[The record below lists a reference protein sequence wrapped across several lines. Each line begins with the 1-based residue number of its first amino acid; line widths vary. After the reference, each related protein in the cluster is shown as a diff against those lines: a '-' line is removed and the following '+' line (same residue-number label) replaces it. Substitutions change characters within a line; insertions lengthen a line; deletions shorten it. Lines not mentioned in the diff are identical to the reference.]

1 MIKLHTVSIRGAITV
16 KKNSKEEILK
26 STQRL
31 LLEIEEKNNL
41 KKSNVISMLFSSTK
55 DLNAEYPAKAARL
68 LGYTQCGLMC
78 FNEMEVINSTRKC
91 IRVMFLYKSSL
102 EQKNIKHVY
111 LKGAKTLRTD
121 LNK

>member
-1 MIKLHTVSIRGAITV
+1 MIKLNIVSIRGATTL
-16 KKNSKEEILK
+16 NENNKEEIIMATMELLK
-26 STQRL
+26 
-31 LLEIEEKNNL
+31 EIESRNNL
-41 KKSNVISMLFSSTK
+41 NKENVISILFSSTK

-68 LGYTQCGLMC
+68 LGYTQCSLMC